1 MRGLRPV
8 LGWSAI
14 AGMERS
20 QYAKR
25 DSMTRFVLICWLAT
39 LMALVACDQA
49 APTEN
54 PASDISVEGSPT
66 ATPEPSPTLT
76 SLPEATPTPTENP
89 VSPPSPALEPSS
101 EISPVLQT
109 AEWRG
114 LTVAAEYRCSPYD
127 PDEYS
132 YSQSVEPRIIAEMGG
147 IVYGPYMGR
156 VFADRR
162 ETDIEHIVARSE
174 AHDSGL
180 CAADPQTRKRF
191 ASDLLNLTLASP
203 NLNRNQKVAA

>member
-1 MRGLRPV
+1 MTCAENFEGRFVYRLSGIRAVELPTRATGRQGIWTSRVQGADADGAAIAAGLRGGIGYAPSNDYAWRIQCAGCVLV

-25 DSMTRFVLICWLAT
+25 DSMTRFVLICWLAA

-101 EISPVLQT
+101 EISSVLQT

-114 LTVAAEYRCSPYD
+114 LTVAAEYRCSP
-127 PDEYS
+127 
-132 YSQSVEPRIIAEMGG
+132 
-147 IVYGPYMGR
+147 
-156 VFADRR
+156 
-162 ETDIEHIVARSE
+162 
-174 AHDSGL
+174 L
-180 CAADPQTRKRF
+180 
-191 ASDLLNLTLASP
+191 
-203 NLNRNQKVAA
+203 